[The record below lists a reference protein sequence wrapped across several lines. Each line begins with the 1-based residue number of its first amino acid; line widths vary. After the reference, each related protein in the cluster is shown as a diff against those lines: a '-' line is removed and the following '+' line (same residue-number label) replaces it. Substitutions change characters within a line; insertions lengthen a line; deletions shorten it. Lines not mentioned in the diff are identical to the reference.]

1 MKKRLKLTTKLIIG
15 MMIGF
20 SMFVGCQKQDEII
33 PDDSIVDI
41 GNFVLKGKMMILGK
55 QLENPYSVENMK
67 KALKM

>member
-1 MKKRLKLTTKLIIG
+1 
-15 MMIGF
+15 MIGF